1 MQTSK
6 YLTHHWGP
14 PWFQQEALPFWRRSG
29 ARLGLGLG
37 VWLAL
42 VLGTLPA
49 RAQDAVIGYVKTVQP
64 DAAIVIAGKST
75 AAQPGMALQ
84 AGYLLMTGPRGSMG
98 VTFRDNTVMS
108 LGPDT
113 HLVVDEYLYA
123 PAKGDLK
130 LGATLTRGTLQYISG
145 IVAKLKPDAVTVKT
159 PVGIIGVRGTR
170 FLAQVDGKNP

>member
-1 MQTSK
+1 MQTSQCS
-6 YLTHHWGP
+6 THHRCP
-14 PWFQQEALPFWRRSG
+14 PWFQQRALPDWLRLG
-29 ARLGLGLG
+29 ARPGLGLG
-37 VWLAL
+37 VGLAL
-42 VLGTLPA
+42 MFGNLPVQ
-49 RAQDAVIGYVKTVQP
+49 AQDAVIGHVKTVQP
-64 DAAIVIAGKST
+64 DAVVVVAGKST

-84 AGYLLMTGPRGSMG
+84 AGYVLKTGRQGSMG

-113 HLVVDEYLYA
+113 ELVVDEYLYA

-145 IVAKLKPDAVTVKT
+145 IIARLKPDAVTVKT

-170 FLAQVDGKNP
+170 YLALVDEKNP

>member
-1 MQTSK
+1 MQQSI
-6 YLTHHWGP
+6 YVMCQWP
-14 PWFQQEALPFWRRSG
+14 RR
-29 ARLGLGLG
+29 
-37 VWLAL
+37 WLARWTL
-42 VLGTLPA
+42 LSGRNFGVRMGVGPGVGLALILGTLPA
-49 RAQDAVIGYVKTVQP
+49 RAQDAVIGHVKTVQP
-64 DAAIVIAGKST
+64 DAVVVVAGKST

-84 AGYLLMTGPRGSMG
+84 AGYVLKTGRQGSMG

-113 HLVVDEYLYA
+113 ELVVDEYLYA

-145 IVAKLKPDAVTVKT
+145 IIARLKPDAVTVKT

-170 FLAQVDGKNP
+170 YLALVDEKNP